1 MLVQAIFSMFVI
13 AGRVLYLH
21 ARAFKKMAKLFNIGF
36 MFRDFLQTLYSSA
49 IMKGTKHNHL
59 RDSGFWAKDTIRQAQ
74 PYEPNLLI
82 L

>member
-1 MLVQAIFSMFVI
+1 
-13 AGRVLYLH
+13 
-21 ARAFKKMAKLFNIGF
+21 MAKLFNIGF
-36 MFRDFLQTLYSSA
+36 MFRDFLPTLYSSA